1 MIEPVSSGS
10 AESKVQIAAGD
21 FDMHSVSRSY
31 SWHGPAAMI
40 GIAAALLIALWKSDT
55 IGSILGQLGAWIA
68 CRKGWLCTVIC
79 IQCAVVAGCFSSI
92 GRFNRNHPPSSDMA
106 F

>member
-79 IQCAVVAGCFSSI
+79 IQCVVVAGMF
-92 GRFNRNHPPSSDMA
+92 FFDWAFQQEAPPVVYMA